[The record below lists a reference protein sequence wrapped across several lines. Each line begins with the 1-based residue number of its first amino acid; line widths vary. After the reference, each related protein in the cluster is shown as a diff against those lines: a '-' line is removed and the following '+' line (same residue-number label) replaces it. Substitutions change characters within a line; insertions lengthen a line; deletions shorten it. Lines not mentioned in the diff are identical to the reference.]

1 MAVCGSHCNDH
12 EHHKERFT
20 RRRRHALFPFDL
32 ATASLFTRIGARTAF
47 PIILASTASSNP
59 RAVLGEPRRCDG
71 DERDEQCVIPLMS
84 ACMILRLTVRSMAR
98 R

>member
-1 MAVCGSHCNDH
+1 MSITKKGLQGVGGTHYS
-12 EHHKERFT
+12 
-20 RRRRHALFPFDL
+20 PFDL
-32 ATASLFTRIGARTAF
+32 ATAGVFTRIGARTTF

-59 RAVLGEPRRCDG
+59 RTVLGEPRRCDG
-71 DERDEQCVIPLMS
+71 DEHDERCIIPVMS